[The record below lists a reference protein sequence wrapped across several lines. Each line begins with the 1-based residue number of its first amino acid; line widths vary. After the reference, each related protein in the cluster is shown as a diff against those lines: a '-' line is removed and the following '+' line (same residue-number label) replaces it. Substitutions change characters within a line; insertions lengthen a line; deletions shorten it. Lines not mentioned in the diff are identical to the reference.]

1 MLFPQKQMDRYQ
13 ASLELKVLLFA
24 LVVVALCVLMGFIS
38 VAQGT
43 GATIYHH
50 SAAWQLST

>member
-1 MLFPQKQMDRYQ
+1 MLFPQKQIDSYQ
-13 ASLELKVLLFA
+13 ASLEGKVLLFA
-24 LVVVALCVLMGFIS
+24 LIVVALCVFMGVIS